1 MERVQIQTAQN
12 VPLDLEVAGLGDR
25 VLAAVID
32 YGIVLAYFLGSAI
45 GLGSAGLLANASF
58 ILVVALPVFLY
69 FLLSEVF
76 LDGQTVGK
84 RVRRIKVV
92 RLDGRAPTLRGY
104 LTRWLLR
111 PIDFELTSG
120 VAAVLSVLVT
130 GTGQRLGDLAAG
142 TTVVKVRPRTALRDT
157 LFARLDEMHTP
168 TFAQVDA
175 LADADVEIAKD
186 VLNTLVTQGRSPA
199 TAALGRRTKRA
210 LARKMGVAS
219 DLAPPH
225 FLRAVVE
232 DYNHHFGQR

>member
-12 VPLDLEVAGLGDR
+12 VRLDLEVAGLGDR
-25 VLAAVID
+25 VLAAIID
-32 YGIVLAYFLGSAI
+32 YAIVVAYFIGSFLVLASAKFLTT
-45 GLGSAGLLANASF
+45 ASL
-58 ILVVALPVFLY
+58 ILVVFLPTFLY
-69 FLLSEVF
+69 FLLCELF

-84 RVRRIKVV
+84 LARRIKVV
-92 RLDGRAPTLRGY
+92 RLDGRAPTVSGY

-120 VAAVLSVLVT
+120 AAALACVLVT

-142 TTVVKVRPRTALRDT
+142 TTVVKIRPRTALRDT

-175 LADADVEIAKD
+175 LADADVEVAKD
-186 VLNTLVTQGRSPA
+186 VLNTLVTQPRSPA
-199 TAALGRRTKRA
+199 TAALGRRTQRA
-210 LARKMGVAS
+210 LARKMGVTS
-219 DLAPPH
+219 DLTPPH
-225 FLRAVVE
+225 FLRAVIE